1 MALSG
6 IFYGTTSN
14 PRLKPQI
21 VWSAVQSPEGNYSD
35 VTASLQYTR
44 SNSGYTTGG
53 TWTGSLT
60 IGEETVQDTL
70 YMEITYGNVTTVLT
84 HTARIYHEDNGEKTI
99 TISATGG
106 ITYPAEASLKT
117 TTISQSVTLDTILT
131 ASTLS
136 VSDGNIGSCATVV
149 VNKKASAFTHSL
161 AYEFG
166 SLSGYIN
173 ASGQPVDSEEI
184 FSETVVNFFLPEDFY
199 GEIPDSKAGTCTV
212 RCRTYSGDSVIG
224 EKTAQFTVTASE
236 ALCAPEVTLT
246 VTDCNE
252 ATISL
257 TGDSAVLVRNASDAL
272 CVLSARGKNGA
283 TILQKQIA
291 GQPVEGDFLVLSGVD
306 SPTIS
311 AFVIDSRGYK
321 TETVC
326 TPQTVPYVVLTGNAA
341 VKRLDPTGDKALLTL
356 EGQCFRGSFG
366 QAENSL
372 SVTVTVPGLGQ
383 SFTSSPEIRE
393 DNSYYLALELSGLEY
408 TRSYQVEVSAQD
420 LLSRV
425 DKTLTVQRGVPVFD
439 WGEGDFAFHVPVSVP
454 ELLINGKTLAQWLKE
469 V

>member
-53 TWTGSLT
+53 TWTGTLT

-84 HTARIYHEDNGEKTI
+84 HTARIYHDDNGEKSI

-131 ASTLS
+131 ASAIS
-136 VSDGNIGSCATVV
+136 ASDGNIGSCATVV

-173 ASGQPVDSEEI
+173 ASGQPVEEEEI
-184 FSETVVNFFLPEDFY
+184 FPETVVNFFLPESFY
-199 GEIPDSKAGTCTV
+199 GEIPDSKTGICTV
-212 RCRTYSGDSVIG
+212 ICRTYSGDRVIG
-224 EKTAQFTVTASE
+224 EKTTQFTVTASE
-236 ALCAPEVTLT
+236 VLCAPEVTLT

-257 TGDSAVLVRNASDAL
+257 TGDSAVLVRKASDAL
-272 CVLSARGKNGA
+272 CVLSAQGKNGA

-291 GQPVEGDFLVLSGVD
+291 GQPVEDFLVLSGVD

-311 AFVIDSRGYK
+311 AFVTDSRGYK
-321 TETVC
+321 TEITS
-326 TPQTVPYVVLTGNAA
+326 TPKTVPYVALTGNAS

-372 SVTVTVPGLGQ
+372 TVTVTVPALSQ
-383 SFTSSPEIRE
+383 SFTLSPELRE
-393 DNSYYLALELSGLEY
+393 DNSYYLTLELSGLDY
-408 TRSYQVEVSAQD
+408 TRSYSVTVTAQD
-420 LLSRV
+420 RLSRV
-425 DKTLTVQRGVPVFD
+425 DKTLTVHRGVPVFD